1 MLTTIFNTLIFQPI
15 FNLLFGIYSLIPG
28 RDLGVAIII
37 FTILIRLALW
47 PLVKKQLHQVKAM
60 QKIQPELAKIKA
72 QTKGNRQLES
82 MQMMELYKKHGV
94 NPFGSIGV
102 LIIQLP
108 IFITLYQVIN
118 IFIMQSNSAT
128 VGKFV
133 TEMNK
138 FIYGFMKGTDFFK
151 DLIANPQHFNPHFL
165 GFLDITKNGASTPF
179 SINNVLL
186 ILLAVGAAVTQYY
199 MSKQTM
205 PQKKT
210 NKKLRELLAESA
222 DGKTANQAEMNAAM
236 MGKMT
241 KFMPIM
247 MFFIMYRLPGAL
259 ALYYTASN
267 IVAVIQQGHILKGD
281 SEEMIEIAD
290 EASESGKGTGK
301 KATAKAREKLSR
313 EATIV
318 KITAKDDGHRV
329 RKQQ

>member
-1 MLTTIFNTLIFQPI
+1 MFTQIFDALIFRPI

-37 FTILIRLALW
+37 FTIIIRLLLW

-60 QKIQPELAKIKA
+60 QKLQPELAKIKA
-72 QTKGNRQLES
+72 ACKGNKQMES
-82 MQMMELYKKHGV
+82 VQMMELYKKHDV

-118 IFIMQSNSAT
+118 IFIMQSSKDT
-128 VGKFV
+128 IGKFV
-133 TEMNK
+133 IEMNK
-138 FIYGFMKGTDFFK
+138 AIYGFLKGTDFFK
-151 DLIANPQHFNPHFL
+151 DLIANPEHFNPNFL

-179 SINNVLL
+179 TINNILL

-205 PQKKT
+205 PQQQSK
-210 NKKLRELLAESA
+210 KKLRDLLAESA
-222 DGKTANQAEMNAAM
+222 DGKSADQTEMNAVM
-236 MGKMT
+236 MSKMT

-247 MFFIMYRLPGAL
+247 MLLIMYRLPGAL

-267 IVAVIQQGHILKGD
+267 VVAVIQQGRILKAD
-281 SEEMIEIAD
+281 TDEMIEIAD
-290 EASESGKGTGK
+290 EAPKTVGK
-301 KATAKAREKLSR
+301 KATAKARAKLSQ

-318 KITAKDDGHRV
+318 RITAKDDYKS
-329 RKQQ
+329 RKNK

>member
-1 MLTTIFNTLIFQPI
+1 MFTQIFDALIFRPI

-37 FTILIRLALW
+37 FTIIIRLLLW

-60 QKIQPELAKIKA
+60 QKLQPELAKIKA
-72 QTKGNRQLES
+72 ACKGNKQMES
-82 MQMMELYKKHGV
+82 VQMMELYKKHDV

-118 IFIMQSNSAT
+118 IFIMQSSKDT
-128 VGKFV
+128 IGKFV
-133 TEMNK
+133 IEMNK
-138 FIYGFMKGTDFFK
+138 AIYGFLKGTDFFK
-151 DLIANPQHFNPHFL
+151 DLIANPEHFNPNFL

-179 SINNVLL
+179 TINNVLL

-205 PQKKT
+205 PQQKSKKR
-210 NKKLRELLAESA
+210 LRDLLAASA
-222 DGKTANQAEMNAAM
+222 DGKQADQTEMNAVM
-236 MGKMT
+236 MSKMT

-247 MFFIMYRLPGAL
+247 MLLIMYRLPGAL

-267 IVAVIQQGHILKGD
+267 VVAVIQQGHILKED
-281 SEEMIEIAD
+281 TEEMIEIAD
-290 EASESGKGTGK
+290 EAPKMQGK
-301 KATAKAREKLSR
+301 KATAKARAKLSQ

-318 KITAKDDGHRV
+318 RITARDDGHRKS
-329 RKQQ
+329 KQEKK